1 MTPLLR
7 RLPLNQTG
15 RVRLPPKST
24 ARHSTT
30 TTTPATPAT
39 LHKTET
45 SLNNPLRRVFC
56 YRATMSTYKT
66 GNPLGSAAVKDLFD
80 NAENL
85 DFALNS
91 LTALMWTDRLGKTR
105 RSFFGMESAFVT
117 QLTSQESRFNT
128 FIQSSGYQIV
138 GDYTAGPLTLTDY
151 NQLIRYNN
159 ELYKL
164 TAATYIPFTTTG
176 NTDETWNDADAAHF
190 VSVGDAALRQNLGS
204 SDGANLIGGLPFVTP
219 EMFGS
224 SRGDITHDEALR
236 LAMAAAAV
244 HPTRTLWMPA
254 DYEFFDTHIP
264 PEGLTI
270 IIDGVAKH
278 NPVGD
283 FTWSESN
290 RRSPY
295 SFLLVTEKNV
305 NIKGSGRIENKY
317 EAVSADA
324 GGDNFK
330 FEGVTVSNPNRSKSV
345 GLSIYNIINA
355 SVLNCTIANNGS
367 KGTYIDNTSAGI
379 TGRYGNGIDFG
390 GIWGMTVQQCTL
402 VDNGGNGAWCYGV
415 GDLTIQNNWCITNGI
430 SGVQYGP
437 HPDYDGVNICHN
449 RCRANAADGIDIN
462 YTGSSP
468 IPISGVI
475 NENICRRNGFYN
487 SDISKPTADGSG
499 ITLRNVTDYICADNM
514 VRDNNGVGVYCTF
527 AADCDIHD
535 NVIINRLTMSAGM
548 YQGFMSTDV
557 DIHDN
562 RIITKGTAYQE
573 GGSMPVSRMSF
584 HNNKLFSSQ
593 AQSVSIPSNTQT
605 DRNWHN
611 NHHVTP
617 NAINFWFSVKD
628 DTVRYTGSAGRAVY
642 INTNYGKIRDLTVIG
657 ATSDDLIYVD
667 GGLKNIFS
675 GLTANNT
682 GSGRAVYTNNSPRLK
697 FADSFIQCA
706 AGTALFCYAGTTVGL
721 EDCDVI
727 GVTAISAPLPTSGSA
742 AEIKKSGTNFISGA
756 VSTAIPVKQVQYV

>member
-1 MTPLLR
+1 MAEVPLPTPTQAPVPSTDIRNAVFAGAKLDEEV
-7 RLPLNQTG
+7 TG
-15 RVRLPPKST
+15 
-24 ARHSTT
+24 
-30 TTTPATPAT
+30 
-39 LHKTET
+39 
-45 SLNNPLRRVFC
+45 
-56 YRATMSTYKT
+56 T
-66 GNPLGSAAVKDLFD
+66 GEFY
-80 NAENL
+80 
-85 DFALNS
+85 
-91 LTALMWTDRLGKTR
+91 TDRLGVKRLTNTGR
-105 RSFFGMESAFVT
+105 NNQFDAA
-117 QLTSQESRFNT
+117 QLDRANRFEQ
-128 FIQSSGYQIV
+128 FLMSSGYV
-138 GDYTAGPLTLTDY
+138 FLGDYEDGPFQFSAR
-151 NQLIRYNN
+151 NQYIRYDNQYYRLN
-159 ELYKL
+159 
-164 TAATYIPFTTTG
+164 AATDVGFTTTG
-176 NTDETWNDADAAHF
+176 TDATSFANDVTHF
-190 VSVGDAALRQNLGS
+190 VLMDGDTLRQNLGS

-415 GDLTIQNNWCITNGI
+415 GDLTIQNNWCITNGV

>member
-1 MTPLLR
+1 MAEVPLPTPTQAPVPSTDIRNAVFAGAKLDEEV
-7 RLPLNQTG
+7 TG
-15 RVRLPPKST
+15 
-24 ARHSTT
+24 
-30 TTTPATPAT
+30 
-39 LHKTET
+39 
-45 SLNNPLRRVFC
+45 
-56 YRATMSTYKT
+56 T
-66 GNPLGSAAVKDLFD
+66 GEFY
-80 NAENL
+80 
-85 DFALNS
+85 
-91 LTALMWTDRLGKTR
+91 TDRLGVKRLTNTGR
-105 RSFFGMESAFVT
+105 NNQFDAA
-117 QLTSQESRFNT
+117 QLDRANRFEQ
-128 FIQSSGYQIV
+128 FLLSSGYV
-138 GDYTAGPLTLTDY
+138 FLGDYEDGPFQFSAR
-151 NQLIRYNN
+151 NQYIRYDNQYYRLN
-159 ELYKL
+159 
-164 TAATYIPFTTTG
+164 AATDVGFTTTG
-176 NTDETWNDADAAHF
+176 TDATSFANDVTHF
-190 VSVGDAALRQNLGS
+190 VLMDGDTLRQNLGS

-415 GDLTIQNNWCITNGI
+415 GDLTIQNNWCITNGV

>member
-105 RSFFGMESAFVT
+105 RSFFGMETAHDR
-117 QLTSQESRFNT
+117 QMQSQENRFDT
-128 FIQSSGYQIV
+128 FIASSGYEVI
-138 GDYTAGPLTLTDY
+138 GDYTAGPLTLTEY

-164 TAATYIPFTTTG
+164 TAATDIPFTTAG
-176 NTDETWNDADAAHF
+176 NTDETWTSTDAAHF

>member
-1 MTPLLR
+1 
-7 RLPLNQTG
+7 
-15 RVRLPPKST
+15 
-24 ARHSTT
+24 
-30 TTTPATPAT
+30 
-39 LHKTET
+39 
-45 SLNNPLRRVFC
+45 
-56 YRATMSTYKT
+56 MSTYKT

-430 SGVQYGP
+430 TGVQYGP

>member
-1 MTPLLR
+1 MAEVPLPTPTQVPVPSTDIRNTVFAGAKLDEEV
-7 RLPLNQTG
+7 TG
-15 RVRLPPKST
+15 
-24 ARHSTT
+24 
-30 TTTPATPAT
+30 
-39 LHKTET
+39 
-45 SLNNPLRRVFC
+45 
-56 YRATMSTYKT
+56 T
-66 GNPLGSAAVKDLFD
+66 GEFY
-80 NAENL
+80 
-85 DFALNS
+85 
-91 LTALMWTDRLGKTR
+91 TDRLGVKRLTNTGR
-105 RSFFGMESAFVT
+105 NNQFDAA
-117 QLTSQESRFNT
+117 QLDRANRFEQ
-128 FIQSSGYQIV
+128 FLLSSGYV
-138 GDYTAGPLTLTDY
+138 FLGDYEDGPFQFSAR
-151 NQLIRYNN
+151 NQYIRYNN
-159 ELYKL
+159 QYYRLN
-164 TAATYIPFTTTG
+164 AATDVGFTTTG
-176 NTDETWNDADAAHF
+176 TDATSFANDVTHF
-190 VSVGDAALRQNLGS
+190 VLMDGDTLRQNLGS

-727 GVTAISAPLPTSGSA
+727 GFTAISAPLPTSGSA